1 MRANKIK
8 FLMENGLPSNFL
20 INLTDS
26 QLNTLHNRY
35 LSEQPQTKGTL
46 KVPAGS
52 QAEKDA
58 QAERIPYM
66 TYEEEMKETEEDP
79 MDFEKGARSQDAK
92 QVGPASDDG
101 FGNYDDGTGEFTEG
115 KKKSKYNAWAICTS
129 QMGKEFKTTERSQW
143 SAKQK
148 NKYER
153 CVKDVKQSLKEGK
166 DPYVS
171 LLESKVMNMVQSNIL
186 PGMTKNDLIKMVK
199 ENMQMVSFKKLDKPI
214 GKMYSSKKSNT
225 METVMAEPATKP
237 KTAPPKIKP
246 GTRPKTTPN
255 PYQPP
260 KETPKEKPRAEDYKS
275 MFIQA
280 LNQLLGK

>member
-1 MRANKIK
+1 
-8 FLMENGLPSNFL
+8 MENGLPSKFL
-20 INLTDS
+20 INLSDK
-26 QLNTLHNRY
+26 QVDNLYKKY

-58 QAERIPYM
+58 QAKKIPYM

-115 KKKSKYNAWAICTS
+115 KKKSKYNPWAVCTS
-129 QMGKEFKTTERSQW
+129 QMGKEFGTTERSDW
-143 SAKQK
+143 SKPQMA
-148 NKYER
+148 KYER
-153 CVKDVKQSLKEGK
+153 CVKDVKKSIKEGRN
-166 DPYVS
+166 PYES
-171 LLESKVMNMVQSNIL
+171 LLENQIMRLVNKHVN
-186 PGMTKNDLIKMVK
+186 
-199 ENMQMVSFKKLDKPI
+199 ENMNMVSFKKLDKPI
-214 GKMYSSKKSNT
+214 GKMYSSKKSSP
-225 METVMAEPATKP
+225 MEAAEPAVKP
-237 KTAPPKIKP
+237 RTAPPKTKP
-246 GTRPKTTPN
+246 GVKPSKPN

-260 KETPKEKPRAEDYKS
+260 KETPKEKPRAQDYKS
-275 MFIQA
+275 MFISA